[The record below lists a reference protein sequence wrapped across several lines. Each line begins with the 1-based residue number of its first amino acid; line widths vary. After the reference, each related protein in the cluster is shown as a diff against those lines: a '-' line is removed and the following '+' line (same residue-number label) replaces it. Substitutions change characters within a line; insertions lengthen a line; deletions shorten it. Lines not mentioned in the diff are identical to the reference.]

1 MTHVIGGR
9 AGRAER
15 NHTRHHEAEWL
26 TVHEM
31 SKQLHLSV
39 NAIKEI
45 LIKAGHG
52 CKESKKP
59 TSEALK
65 TGYARQFRHHGRKIF
80 KWNRKMVIPE
90 IKEYIS
96 SQNAQNTPREDV
108 LV

>member
-9 AGRAER
+9 ASKADR
-15 NHTRHHEAEWL
+15 NHTKHHEAEWL
-26 TVHEM
+26 TVHELG
-31 SKQLHLSV
+31 KHLNLSV
-39 NAIKEI
+39 NAVKEV
-45 LIKAGHG
+45 LIKSGHG

-59 TSEALK
+59 TSEALH

-90 IKEYIS
+90 IKDYLKS
-96 SQNAQNTPREDV
+96 LNKQKEDS

>member
-9 AGRAER
+9 ASKADRT
-15 NHTRHHEAEWL
+15 HTKHHEAEWL
-26 TVHEM
+26 TVQEIGKH
-31 SKQLHLSV
+31 LNLSV
-39 NAIKEI
+39 NTVKEM
-45 LIKAGHG
+45 LIKAGYG

-59 TSEALK
+59 NSEALR

-90 IKEYIS
+90 IREMKQAVT
-96 SQNAQNTPREDV
+96 SQQEDA